1 MPITPEIKNRS
12 DRERIGGASATM
24 IRAEENAE
32 DQINA
37 NAKPAK
43 IARMSIG
50 CLSLTYRQEL
60 RAVSRPEQ
68 GYFAQTKAVAQT
80 KARARDPARAFVK
93 TDLYLAVYAVF
104 QRFCDGHFYD
114 FIRIF
119 FEAFTGGGVA
129 HHPLWTLTAIDFANA
144 RQSHSATARNFAGDQ
159 FTDRIQRGGRGFFI
173 RIHFLCQ
180 RSDQLCFRHRF
191 RHIFSPNKPNTLGTN
206 LG

>member
-1 MPITPEIKNRS
+1 MTQPAKPTAKGIVEAMIEAKEASTVCIATKFNPKYRAFWHSPKTMVARHCPGVSRHDCPKNRARAMPITPEIKNRS

-93 TDLYLAVYAVF
+93 
-104 QRFCDGHFYD
+104 
-114 FIRIF
+114 
-119 FEAFTGGGVA
+119 
-129 HHPLWTLTAIDFANA
+129 N
-144 RQSHSATARNFAGDQ
+144 
-159 FTDRIQRGGRGFFI
+159 
-173 RIHFLCQ
+173 
-180 RSDQLCFRHRF
+180 
-191 RHIFSPNKPNTLGTN
+191 
-206 LG
+206 